1 MSKKLKKKIK
11 SIQSEVIEFD
21 GDTITLKLHDEVYV
35 EKVRE
40 LAVDG
45 RYFTYLDFYEKD
57 TITDLQRD
65 HYYALIGDMHE
76 FNGFPERTLDSRM
89 RFEFMNYYLLD
100 EYPSLSRG
108 SMRKSTAS
116 ELIQFV
122 IDYCIQNGIPFR
134 KQQFYLTADT
144 SRMLFAL
151 TMKGLCVVCGKPH
164 ADIHHATN
172 LPGMGNDRKKHNHLE
187 STFLALCR
195 GHHNEVH
202 NLGLTEFMD
211 KYYVKPVKLN
221 ERQLKELNIQ
231 GNYEE

>member
-11 SIQSEVIEFD
+11 SIRSEVTKFD
-21 GDTITLKLHDEVYV
+21 GDTITLKLHDDIDVD
-35 EKVRE
+35 KVRE

-45 RYFTYLDFYEKD
+45 HYYTYLDFYEKD

-65 HYYALIGDMHE
+65 HYFALIGDLHE
-76 FNGFPERTLDSRM
+76 FNGFPKDVLDSQI
-89 RFEFMNYYLLD
+89 RFEFMSYYLLD

-151 TMKGLCVVCGKPH
+151 TMKRLCLVCGKENSQLHHVDAVGAGRDRTKVDHTKHEFLMLCPTH
-164 ADIHHATN
+164 HQEIHTMKN
-172 LPGMGNDRKKHNHLE
+172 KDFFE
-187 STFLALCR
+187 
-195 GHHNEVH
+195 
-202 NLGLTEFMD
+202 